1 MDWKTSPPGGRSL
14 RRVKVATVVLVLLTF
29 VLCGTVVR
37 KYRGTID
44 ARTILI
50 EQTKSRRSSRVSEAE
65 PSQSQ
70 SGPTLRQQMKVNLSE
85 AIDQRVALLKKT
97 VRVRFAASGSVL
109 ALWEV
114 SLKDRPSLVVFE
126 VGDDGKGRAV
136 VSAERIRQQ
145 LISFPVEGI
154 PQPRFC
160 RLLSLWVDGQG
171 VNRAQTSCI
180 ARNGYLYDVTR
191 IAEAVKDALEGDRK
205 EVIVPLLTLPA
216 TIMPAE
222 GDRVGE
228 PLKLLAVGRSNFK
241 GSDEGRKVN
250 VRKGLNEHLNNV
262 YVPAGTAFSF
272 NSVLGKSISTGNG
285 WRMALTIFG
294 GSELRP
300 APGGGICQ
308 VSTTLYRAMLQ
319 AGLPILEQ
327 KSHSLYVSY
336 YEKYGVGQ
344 DATVF
349 PGSQDLSFLN
359 DTGGPLLIQSY
370 NEGDEAFV
378 NIYGY
383 DDGRAVTLSGPY
395 FAKNAPPDLL
405 ESGRKVRVNE
415 IVWVREVKKADS
427 QQRETFVSRY
437 QAIPRSLPDR
447 WQPTVSRV
455 RGGESVALGNT
466 FIAKQ

>member
-1 MDWKTSPPGGRSL
+1 MDWKTTPPGGRSS

-29 VLCGTVVR
+29 VLCATVAS
-37 KYRGTID
+37 KYRGTIE
-44 ARTILI
+44 ARTI
-50 EQTKSRRSSRVSEAE
+50 
-65 PSQSQ
+65 PSHGQ
-70 SGPTLRQQMKVNLSE
+70 GRDTPTLRQQMKVNLSE

-97 VRVRFAASGSVL
+97 VSVRFAASGSVL

-114 SLKDRPSLVVFE
+114 ALKDRPSLVVFE
-126 VGDDGKGRAV
+126 VGGDGKGRAV

-160 RLLSLWVDGQG
+160 RLLSLWIDGQG

-180 ARNGYLYDVTR
+180 ARGGYLYDVTR
-191 IAEAVKDALEGDRK
+191 VAEAVKDALEGEEK
-205 EVIVPLLTLPA
+205 EVTVPLLTLPA
-216 TIMPAE
+216 AIMPAE
-222 GDRVGE
+222 EDRAME
-228 PLKLLAVGRSNFK
+228 PLKLLAMGRSNFK
-241 GSDEGRKVN
+241 GSGEGRKAN

-262 YVPAGTAFSF
+262 YVPAGTVFSF

-370 NEGDEAFV
+370 NEGDEAYV

-383 DDGRAVTLSGPY
+383 DDGREVTLSGPY

-405 ESGRKVRVNE
+405 ENGRKVRANE
-415 IVWVREVKKADS
+415 IVWVREVRKSDV
-427 QQRETFVSRY
+427 QRRETFVARY
-437 QAIPRSLPDR
+437 QAIPRSLSDR

>member
-1 MDWKTSPPGGRSL
+1 MDWKTAPPGERPS
-14 RRVKVATVVLVLLTF
+14 RRAKVATVVLVLLTF

-44 ARTILI
+44 ARTI
-50 EQTKSRRSSRVSEAE
+50 

-70 SGPTLRQQMKVNLSE
+70 SGPIVGSGAFLRGRDTPTLRQKMKVNLSE

-114 SLKDRPSLVVFE
+114 ALKDRPSWIVFE
-126 VGDDGKGRAV
+126 VGGSGKGRAV

-171 VNRAQTSCI
+171 VNRAQTNCI
-180 ARNGYLYDVTR
+180 ARGGYLYDVTR
-191 IAEAVKDALEGDRK
+191 VAEAVKSALEGDRK
-205 EVIVPLLTLPA
+205 EVTVPLLTLPA
-216 TIMPAE
+216 AIMPAE

-241 GSDEGRKVN
+241 GSGEGRKAN
-250 VRKGLNEHLNNV
+250 VRKGLSEHLNNV

-272 NSVLGKSISTGNG
+272 NSVLGKSITTGNG

-383 DDGRAVTLSGPY
+383 DDGREVTLSGPY
-395 FAKNAPPDLL
+395 FARNAPPDLL
-405 ESGRKVRVNE
+405 ENGRKVRANE
-415 IVWVREVKKADS
+415 IVWVREVRKSDVR
-427 QQRETFVSRY
+427 QRETFVARY

-455 RGGESVALGNT
+455 RGGESIALGNT